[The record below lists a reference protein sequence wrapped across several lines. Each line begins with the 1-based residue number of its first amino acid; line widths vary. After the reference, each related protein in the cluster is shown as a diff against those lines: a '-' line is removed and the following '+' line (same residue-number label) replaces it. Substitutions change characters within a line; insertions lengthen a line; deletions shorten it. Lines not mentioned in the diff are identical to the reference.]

1 METNGVQPDSQQ
13 VGSNNVSHW
22 SVLTRPQGWARS
34 SLEVSLLPNF
44 SPSRERSLL
53 VYFFVVYFASL
64 SVFCLRFL
72 YKSGNVQRNFKLI
85 LAAVEFLS
93 CTDKNSY
100 IFVHVSLSFPCP
112 GRRPTIPALL
122 CFQRVRAYPGLLPHM
137 LGVRKWGM
145 AEFPLGYF
153 FQI

>member
-1 METNGVQPDSQQ
+1 M
-13 VGSNNVSHW
+13 
-22 SVLTRPQGWARS
+22 
-34 SLEVSLLPNF
+34 LPNF
-44 SPSRERSLL
+44 SPSRECSLL

-64 SVFCLRFL
+64 SVFCLCFL
-72 YKSGNVQRNFKLI
+72 YKSGNGQRNFKLI

-100 IFVHVSLSFPCP
+100 IFVLVSLVLSLSWQETNNTCL
-112 GRRPTIPALL
+112 ALFSEGQGL
-122 CFQRVRAYPGLLPHM
+122 HRATTSHARCKEVRH
-137 LGVRKWGM
+137 

>member
-1 METNGVQPDSQQ
+1 M
-13 VGSNNVSHW
+13 
-22 SVLTRPQGWARS
+22 
-34 SLEVSLLPNF
+34 LPNF

-100 IFVHVSLSFPCP
+100 IFVHVSLVLSLSWQETNNTCLALFSEGQGLPRATTSHARCKEVRHGRVSF
-112 GRRPTIPALL
+112 
-122 CFQRVRAYPGLLPHM
+122 GLFLSD
-137 LGVRKWGM
+137 LN
-145 AEFPLGYF
+145 
-153 FQI
+153 